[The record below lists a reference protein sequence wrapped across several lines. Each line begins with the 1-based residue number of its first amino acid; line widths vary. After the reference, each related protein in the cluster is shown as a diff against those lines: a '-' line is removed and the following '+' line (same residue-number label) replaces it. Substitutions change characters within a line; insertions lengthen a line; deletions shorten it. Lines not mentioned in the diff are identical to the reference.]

1 MKPYL
6 VPGFINSLKLS
17 AYIAELLTVLLT
29 TLQMQNQRL
38 MLSAAGLCVIS
49 PSSLCMIA
57 FLSLGPAAG
66 VARASAPRL
75 PGSRDASPGVE
86 ADWPQCLPPSAA
98 GCSAALPETS
108 AVGDTDEWG
117 SPGSQGQCTGGCT
130 GFIRCQTKYDSCSAA
145 TSRRQIKL
153 CEAIR
158 LYQLS
163 LPQSRFF

>member
-1 MKPYL
+1 MRTSLNYWQCFSPHCRCKIRGWCFLQL
-6 VPGFINSLKLS
+6 VF
-17 AYIAELLTVLLT
+17 VLLV
-29 TLQMQNQRL
+29 R
-38 MLSAAGLCVIS
+38 
-49 PSSLCMIA
+49 LCMIA

-86 ADWPQCLPPSAA
+86 ADWPQCLPPLAA

-130 GFIRCQTKYDSCSAA
+130 GFIRWQTKYHSCSAA
-145 TSRRQIKL
+145 ASRRQIKL

-163 LPQSRFF
+163 LPQSRLFLRPGYHLDRDICFVRLA